1 MRIIK
6 LTLGAL
12 DTNCYIL
19 YDPDTKEAAVIDP
32 ADEETKIID
41 TINNYNLK
49 VKYIIIT
56 HAHID
61 HLLALDKVYEYTNA
75 SVVIHFDDKDALNN
89 DVFNLASFF
98 NAKSPL
104 KKADITVK
112 NGDILRLGENTLT
125 FIHTP
130 GHNRGSMCIH
140 TDNILIS
147 GDTLF
152 NLSIGRT
159 DYYGGNF
166 DTIIN
171 SIKKRLFVLADD
183 TKVYPGHG
191 QETTIG
197 YEIKNN
203 PFIR

>member
-1 MRIIK
+1 MIK

-19 YDPDTKEAAVIDP
+19 YDSETKEAAVIDP
-32 ADEETKIID
+32 ADEDIKIID
-41 TINNYNLK
+41 TIKNYNLK
-49 VKYIIIT
+49 VKYIIVT

-61 HLLALDKVYEYTNA
+61 HILALDKVSQYTNA

-89 DVFNLASFF
+89 DVFNLATYF
-98 NAKSPL
+98 NAKSPS
-104 KKADITVK
+104 KKADILVK
-112 NGDILRLGENTLT
+112 NGDVLHLGENSLKI
-125 FIHTP
+125 IHTP
-130 GHNRGSMCIH
+130 GHNRGSICIH

-152 NLSIGRT
+152 NQSIGRT

-166 DTIIN
+166 DTLIS
-171 SIKKRLFVLADD
+171 SIKKRIFVLDD
-183 TKVYPGHG
+183 NTKVYPGHG
-191 QETTIG
+191 SDTTIG
-197 YEIKNN
+197 YEINNN

>member
-112 NGDILRLGENTLT
+112 NGDILPLGENTLT

-171 SIKKRLFVLADD
+171 SIKKRLFVLDDD

>member
-1 MRIIK
+1 MQMIK

-19 YDPDTKEAAVIDP
+19 YDSETKEAAVIDP
-32 ADEETKIID
+32 ADEDIKIID
-41 TINNYNLK
+41 TIKNYNLK
-49 VKYIIIT
+49 VKYIIVT

-61 HLLALDKVYEYTNA
+61 HILALDKVSQYTNA

-89 DVFNLASFF
+89 DVFNLATYF
-98 NAKSPL
+98 NAKSPS
-104 KKADITVK
+104 KKADILVK
-112 NGDILRLGENTLT
+112 NGDVLHLGENSLKI
-125 FIHTP
+125 IHTP
-130 GHNRGSMCIH
+130 GHNRGSICIH

-152 NLSIGRT
+152 NQSIGRT

-166 DTIIN
+166 DTLIS
-171 SIKKRLFVLADD
+171 SIKKRIFVLDD
-183 TKVYPGHG
+183 NTKVYPGHG
-191 QETTIG
+191 SDTTIG
-197 YEIKNN
+197 YEINNN